1 MKKGLK
7 LTSLILVLIFLTVN
21 IGFCSREQGKM
32 SDEDKKKPPSEAM
45 KIIEKMNFKP
55 LKCKVPRVGKEI
67 ERVVLP
73 NGMILYMME
82 DHTLP
87 RVKIYGIIRTGE
99 IYETKDKHGV
109 ADITGK
115 VMRSGGTKFKKPGEL
130 NEELEF
136 IAADV
141 ETQIGA
147 ESGSIYLFTI
157 SSQLDKSLKLFAD
170 VLRYP
175 AFAQKELDLA
185 KSQLKEKI
193 RRQNDDVFEI
203 GHREFYNLLYGDHP
217 VGWKWDWD
225 VIKKINRSDLIAW
238 HSRFYKPTNMMFAI
252 VGDFDKKEMIKKFNK
267 LFGDWKKE
275 KVDFPKIKKVKKEYH
290 PGIYFAVKENVNQSY
305 IRAGHLG
312 IKRTNPDKYAIKV
325 MNFIL
330 GGGGFSSMMTEKI
343 RSDEGLAYMVF
354 SYFKTD
360 NRDLGNTGTLCT
372 TKSKS
377 TVRVIN
383 LIQMIIRK
391 MQSQNVSQAKLK
403 WAKDST
409 INGFVFEFGNPGQQV
424 NKLMMLEYNNM
435 PRDYYEKYLDNIQ
448 KVTVE
453 DVQRVAK
460 KYLDP
465 DKMTILV
472 VGNPKDFDKPLKS
485 TGIEVKEIKL
495 EDMKE

>member
-1 MKKGLK
+1 MKKGLR

-21 IGFCSREQGKM
+21 IGFCYREKEEM
-32 SDEDKKKPPSEAM
+32 SDKDKNKPLSEAM
-45 KIIEKMNFKP
+45 KIIEKMKFKP
-55 LKCKVPRVGKEI
+55 LKCKVPHVGKEI

-99 IYETKDKHGV
+99 IYETKDRHGV
-109 ADITGK
+109 ANLTGK
-115 VMRSGGTKFKKPGEL
+115 VMRTGGTKFVKPDEL
-130 NEELEF
+130 NEELEY
-136 IAADV
+136 IAADI
-141 ETQIGA
+141 ETHIGA

-175 AFAQKELDLA
+175 AFAQKEFDLA

-193 RRQNDDVFEI
+193 RRQNDDVFQI
-203 GHREFYNLLYGDHP
+203 GNREFYNLLYGDHP

-225 VIKKINRSDLIAW
+225 VIKKINRDDLIAW
-238 HSRFYKPTNMMFAI
+238 HKRFYKPDNMMFAI

-275 KVDFPKIKKVKKEYH
+275 KVDFPEIKKVKKEFR
-290 PGIYFAVKENVNQSY
+290 PGIYFAVKEDVNQSY
-305 IRAGHLG
+305 IRVGHLG
-312 IKRTNPDKYAIKV
+312 IKRTNPDKYAVKV

-343 RSDEGLAYMVF
+343 RSDEGLAYIVF

-360 NRDLGNTGTLCT
+360 NRDLGTAGTLCT

-377 TVRVIN
+377 TVRVID
-383 LIQMIIRK
+383 LIHNIVRK
-391 MQSQNVSQAKLK
+391 MQSQNMPETKLK
-403 WAKDST
+403 WAKDSI
-409 INGFVFEFGNPGQQV
+409 INGFVFEFDEPGEQV

-453 DVQRVAK
+453 DVRRVAK
-460 KYLDP
+460 KYLNP

-472 VGNPKDFDKPLKS
+472 VGNPKNFDKPLKS

-495 EDMKE
+495 EEMKE